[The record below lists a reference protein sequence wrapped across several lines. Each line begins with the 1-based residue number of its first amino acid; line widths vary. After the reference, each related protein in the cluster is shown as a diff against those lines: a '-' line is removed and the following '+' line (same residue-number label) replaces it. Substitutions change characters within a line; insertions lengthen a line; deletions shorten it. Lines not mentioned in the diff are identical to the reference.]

1 MGNHRTSFLF
11 HSALRTLYAGL
22 EADEPR
28 GADKQFCDPAVAG
41 GCELSGG
48 RDLGSNNDKR
58 GSKTVG
64 AKQEGKAATAARKG
78 DGRDVGRVLRSVYDR
93 TLEESIPPEMLDLLG
108 KLD

>member
-1 MGNHRTSFLF
+1 M
-11 HSALRTLYAGL
+11 RTLYPGH

-28 GADKQFCDPAVAG
+28 GADRQFCDPAVAG

-48 RDLGSNNDKR
+48 RDLGSNGDKR

-64 AKQEGKAATAARKG
+64 ARQEGKTSTAVRKG
-78 DGRDVGRVLRSVYDR
+78 DGRDVGRALRSVYDR